1 MEVDGASEPLLV
13 VESAGPNGFAPVRE
27 IGRADAI
34 ATFGMSGREATEVGP
49 LSFFPCVILLTLF
62 LVIEGI
68 EVLRAIAR
76 VRHHGV
82 GLGLLSYDVSQG
94 SRNFTF
100 GMFYAFTLQ
109 FSKSREGPIHCHGD
123 TRSGR

>member
-34 ATFGMSGREATEVGP
+34 ATFGTSGREATEVGP

-68 EVLRAIAR
+68 EAPRYRFCIGVQWHPEFLISDGDVRLFRAFLNA
-76 VRHHGV
+76 
-82 GLGLLSYDVSQG
+82 
-94 SRNFTF
+94 
-100 GMFYAFTLQ
+100 AA
-109 FSKSREGPIHCHGD
+109 K
-123 TRSGR
+123 